1 MAQRRG
7 NVIPG
12 DDSEI
17 SPNPQNLATALAV
30 IGQTARKYVI
40 ELVGVYIN
48 TDFGV
53 SIWFHHSRDSCVAR
67 PNCARTSR

>member
-12 DDSEI
+12 VDSEI
-17 SPNPQNLATALAV
+17 NPNPQNLATALAV

-48 TDFGV
+48 TDFGI
-53 SIWFHHSRDSCVAR
+53 SI
-67 PNCARTSR
+67 